1 MQHLGNCL
9 DVVRLEICAQCLL
22 CDEFLWFMEPVV
34 PWCHWFWHMSSK
46 TGCCMGYY
54 LGFIRLDKLHV
65 HMSTSPGVKSI
76 TSVLPIYV
84 EQLIVFCDLNP
95 FRSSAAERK
104 GRAVLLLYVLIW
116 NLYCMLNLVLKSM
129 FYDHFSL
136 QLKYRQWQNSRKP
149 TCPCDVP
156 REQADQGWWCILPL
170 YLILAFHPGNT
181 GLVNTLLWNAV
192 SERKKKKIQK
202 NMDRLM
208 SALWKVG
215 LTNIS
220 MLPMEPQ
227 LS

>member
-9 DVVRLEICAQCLL
+9 DVVRLEICAQFLL

-76 TSVLPIYV
+76 TSILPIYV

-95 FRSSAAERK
+95 FRSSADERK

-116 NLYCMLNLVLKSM
+116 NLYCMLSLVLKSM

-156 REQADQGWWCILPL
+156 REQARPGMVVHFTFISYFGISSRKYRLSEYLTVKCCQWEEKKKSRRTWIDWCQL
-170 YLILAFHPGNT
+170 
-181 GLVNTLLWNAV
+181 
-192 SERKKKKIQK
+192 SERQV
-202 NMDRLM
+202 
-208 SALWKVG
+208 WP
-215 LTNIS
+215 T
-220 MLPMEPQ
+220 
-227 LS
+227 